1 MKFGVYL
8 KEHTRPGW
16 EEHYLEYD
24 KLKEIV
30 KALTKTE
37 LGLPQMDVK
46 DYTTSLTVQG
56 QAPTFSGKLGTK
68 DVSQEDFFKAIDR
81 NVQKIGNFTALQVK
95 QSQKLLGNLESDV
108 DVALQNNMPDLQLQ
122 SLEIRAKEI
131 GDTFL
136 DLEKYINI
144 NYTGF
149 YKILK
154 KHDKNLPSTPA
165 RQFYMARLHQTP
177 WIQGDYSA
185 VFVTLSRIYS
195 KLRDDVVPEAQD
207 LTLKDFVRSTRKYWV
222 KTQHVSQVKHM
233 ILQHLPVFQVR
244 QDLLSGDSQM
254 TNSAYFDNSQ
264 LELYHGRLEKRPQ
277 AIALRIRWY
286 GLGDPELAFIERKT
300 HKESWK
306 GEISVKERFTL
317 PPDMVIPFLK
327 GEYSVDEAAEA
338 LRSKGKTEAEISK
351 FKQLFQE
358 VQKVVDVKQLQ
369 PLMRTQYM
377 RVAFQ
382 IPFDATVRVSL
393 DTNLCMIK
401 ENPERGDTCLESGRW
416 FRDPSLPVPRTEITK
431 FPHAVL
437 EVKLSLKEN
446 EDAPLWVTQ
455 LIDSG
460 LLHEVHKFSKF
471 IHGCAVLLPD
481 RVQAVPYWIDDE
493 SIRDSIL
500 SSSHATNAES
510 TYSSLSKRRMKID
523 DEEEP
528 SRSAGSPYAGRGESE
543 LTHPLLGD
551 YAMTDLIE
559 DSNGGRYS
567 NNGKSRNILNFFFQK
582 QPPYLRRKV
591 PMRIEPK
598 TNFANERTFLRWI
611 HMSIVLGGV
620 SSAMLGGASPDDQD
634 AHVIGLLAIPLAIS
648 ITMYGIWI
656 YYWRALQIRKKEAR
670 YSVRFDDR
678 IGPICLAVILIC
690 LYVTVFV
697 YKVSKLMNY

>member
-1 MKFGVYL
+1 MKFGKYL
-8 KEHTRPGW
+8 ESHMRPGW
-16 EEHYLEYD
+16 EDHYIEYNR
-24 KLKEIV
+24 LKEIV

-37 LGLPQMDVK
+37 LRMPERDVNH
-46 DYTTSLTVQG
+46 YTTSLTVQG
-56 QAPTFSGKLGTK
+56 MPSNFAGKLGTK
-68 DVSQEDFFKAIDR
+68 DVTQEDFFKAIDA
-81 NVQKIGNFTALQVK
+81 NVLKVGSFTGVQVK
-95 QSQKLLGNLESDV
+95 QAKALLEKLEREV
-108 DVALQNNMPDLQLQ
+108 DVAVRNKTPGGPSTGLQA
-122 SLEIRAKEI
+122 LEMRAKEI

-207 LTLKDFVRSTRKYWV
+207 LELKDFERSTRKYWV
-222 KTQHVSQVKHM
+222 KTEHVSQVKHI

-286 GLGDPELAFIERKT
+286 GLGEPELAFIERKT

-317 PPDMVIPFLK
+317 PPNLVIPFLK
-327 GEYSVDEAAEA
+327 GELKAEEAVEA
-338 LRSKGKTEAEISK
+338 LRQKGKTEEEIEK
-351 FKQLFQE
+351 FRGLFEE
-358 VQKVVDVKQLQ
+358 VQRVVDVKQLQ

-393 DTNLCMIK
+393 DTNLCMIR
-401 ENPERGDTCLESGRW
+401 ENIEHGDSCMEAGRW
-416 FRDPSLPVPRTEITK
+416 FRDPTLPVPRTEITK

-437 EVKLSLKEN
+437 EVKLSLE
-446 EDAPLWVTQ
+446 EGQDAPLWVTQ
-455 LIDSG
+455 LIESG

-471 IHGCAVLLPD
+471 IHGCSVLLPD
-481 RVQAVPYWIDDE
+481 QVQAVPYWIDDE
-493 SIRDSIL
+493 SIRESIIASSNVASEDS
-500 SSSHATNAES
+500 TK
-510 TYSSLSKRRMKID
+510 SSLSKRRMTKKSMMEYPKA
-523 DEEEP
+523 EEED
-528 SRSAGSPYAGRGESE
+528 E
-543 LTHPLLGD
+543 LRHPLLGD
-551 YAMTDLIE
+551 YSKTDLIE
-559 DSNGGRYS
+559 GGVDEEPPPS
-567 NNGKSRNILNFFFQK
+567 KSFGGLLGVFK
-582 QPPYLRRKV
+582 KDKLKRRALPRMV

-598 TNFANERTFLRWI
+598 TSFANERTFLRWI
-611 HMSIVLGGV
+611 HMSIILGGV
-620 SSAMLGGASPDDQD
+620 SSAMLGGASPSDVD
-634 AHVIGLLAIPLAIS
+634 AHVIGLITIPIAIA
-648 ITMYGIWI
+648 ITMYGVWI
-656 YYWRALQIRKKEAR
+656 YYWRSLQIKRKEAR
-670 YSVRFDDR
+670 FAIRFDDR
-678 IGPICLAVILIC
+678 IGPVCLAFILVC
-690 LYVTVFV
+690 LYTTVFV
-697 YKVSKLMNY
+697 YKLHTLSL

>member
-1 MKFGVYL
+1 M
-8 KEHTRPGW
+8 RPGW
-16 EEHYLEYD
+16 EDHYIEYN
-24 KLKEIV
+24 KLKTIV

-37 LGLPQMDVK
+37 LRMPERDQK

-56 QAPTFSGKLGTK
+56 LPSHFAGKLGTK
-68 DVSQEDFFKAIDR
+68 DVTQEDFFKAIDR
-81 NVQKIGNFTALQVK
+81 NVQKIGNFTAMQVK
-95 QSQKLLGNLESDV
+95 QAQKLLDSLEREV
-108 DVALQNNMPDLQLQ
+108 DVACRNKEAGILPDTGIQA
-122 SLEIRAKEI
+122 LEMRAKEI

-185 VFVTLSRIYS
+185 VFVTLSRIHS
-195 KLRDDVVPEAQD
+195 KLRDDVVPETQD
-207 LTLKDFVRSTRKYWV
+207 LELKDFVRSTRKYWV
-222 KTQHVSQVKHM
+222 KTEHVSRVKHI

-264 LELYHGRLEKRPQ
+264 LELYHGRLEKSPK

-286 GLGDPELAFIERKT
+286 GLGEPELAFIERKT

-317 PPDMVIPFLK
+317 PPDLVIPFLK
-327 GEYSVDEAAEA
+327 GQYKVEEAMEA
-338 LRSKGKTEAEISK
+338 LRQKGKSEAEIEK
-351 FKQLFQE
+351 FKLLFQE

-393 DTNLCMIK
+393 DTNLCMIR
-401 ENPERGDTCLESGRW
+401 ENPEHGDSCIESDRW
-416 FRDPSLPVPRTEITK
+416 FRDPTLPVPRTEITK

-437 EVKLSLKEN
+437 EVKLSLEED

-455 LIDSG
+455 LIESG

-481 RVQAVPYWIDDE
+481 QVQAVPYWIDDTSIRE
-493 SIRDSIL
+493 SIIA
-500 SSSHATNAES
+500 SSNMSKIQRAP
-510 TYSSLSKRRMKID
+510 SSLSKRRMSMEPGNPRPAAGLPANGD
-523 DEEEP
+523 DEL
-528 SRSAGSPYAGRGESE
+528 R
-543 LTHPLLGD
+543 HPLLGEHSE
-551 YAMTDLIE
+551 TDLIE
-559 DSNGGRYS
+559 DGKPHYGKQKGALQRIFTHFGLIKGKPGQRRY
-567 NNGKSRNILNFFFQK
+567 L
-582 QPPYLRRKV
+582 PRKV

-598 TNFANERTFLRWI
+598 TSFANERTFLRWV
-611 HMSIVLGGV
+611 HMGIILGGV
-620 SSAMLGGASPDDQD
+620 SSAMLGGASPSDVD
-634 AHVIGLLAIPLAIS
+634 AHIIGLITIPVAIAI
-648 ITMYGIWI
+648 TVYGVWI
-656 YYWRALQIRKKEAR
+656 FYWRSLQIKKREAR
-670 YSVRFDDR
+670 YIVRFDDR
-678 IGPICLAVILIC
+678 IGPICLAFILTC
-690 LYVTVFV
+690 LYATVFI
-697 YKVSKLMNY
+697 YKLSTFAD